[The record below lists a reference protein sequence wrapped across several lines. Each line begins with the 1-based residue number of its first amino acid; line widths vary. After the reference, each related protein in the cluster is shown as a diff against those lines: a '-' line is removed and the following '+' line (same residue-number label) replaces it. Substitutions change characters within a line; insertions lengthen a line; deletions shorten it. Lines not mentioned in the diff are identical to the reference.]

1 MKSKIIAIL
10 LAIAV
15 LVLAMAVCVS
25 AEEEILQV
33 CIDIVEVN
41 GEGHESTAEMT
52 AESWFVQRYNRKIVD
67 EDGSIATFYIRGWVN
82 PLDSADMLQ
91 FGYSLV
97 NEEIT
102 WDDSFMA
109 DNEGLRDYF
118 LNAERFDLTVDL
130 SKVPVGTYDFHL
142 YAKTSSGVH
151 EVTEAAFKFD
161 KKVASKVEEATA
173 TPAPA
178 TDTPAPATDTPA
190 PEATEAPADTAT
202 EAPKATEAP
211 ATKSGCGSVV
221 SFSAIALVTMLGGAI
236 VLKKRK

>member
-1 MKSKIIAIL
+1 MKKKIIAIL

-15 LVLAMAVCVS
+15 LVLTMAICVN

-41 GEGHESTAEMT
+41 GEGHESTAELT
-52 AESWFVQRYNRKIVD
+52 AESWFVQRYHRKIVD

-82 PLDSADMLQ
+82 PLDDGEMIQ
-91 FGYSLV
+91 YGYSLV
-97 NEEIT
+97 SEEIT

-109 DNEGLRDYF
+109 ENEGLSDYF
-118 LNAERFDLTVDL
+118 INAERFDLTVDL
-130 SKVPVGTYDFHL
+130 SKVPVGKFEFHL
-142 YAKTSSGVH
+142 YAKTTTGVH
-151 EVTEAAFKFD
+151 EVTEAAFTFEKN
-161 KKVASKVEEATA
+161 VETKVEATD

-190 PEATEAPADTAT
+190 PEATEAPAETAT

-211 ATKSGCGSVV
+211 ETKSGCGSVV
-221 SFSAIALVTMLGGAI
+221 SISTIALVAMLGSAI